1 MMRIISILSLFL
13 VVVTVRETT
22 SFSPSSVF
30 SNSKVGTTTS
40 LEERRAGTVKWFN
53 TQKGFGFIV
62 PDDGEGD
69 VFVHQTSIT
78 TEGFRSLADGEKVEF
93 ETITDDNGKTKA
105 DDVTGPD
112 REAVQGAPFRPSSD
126 FGY

>member
-1 MMRIISILSLFL
+1 MMRIVSFLSLLL
-13 VVVTVRETT
+13 VLVTVRDTT
-22 SFSPSSVF
+22 SFSPAFVTSTRGAVSS
-30 SNSKVGTTTS
+30 TS
-40 LEERRAGTVKWFN
+40 LDERRTGTVKWFN
-53 TQKGFGFIV
+53 TEKGFGFIV

-69 VFVHQTSIT
+69 VFVHQTSIN

-112 REAVQGAPFRPSSD
+112 GEAVQGAPFRPSSD